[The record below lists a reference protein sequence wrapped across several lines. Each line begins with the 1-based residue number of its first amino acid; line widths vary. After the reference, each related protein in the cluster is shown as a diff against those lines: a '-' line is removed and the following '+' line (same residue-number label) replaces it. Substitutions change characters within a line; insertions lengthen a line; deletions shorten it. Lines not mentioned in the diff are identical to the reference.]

1 MLNLSVSGMLEK
13 NQLSS
18 DGVWLL
24 LVEVDL
30 PESPDYNGPLRL
42 VRNNEKIT
50 WNGEVWTAFNFKL
63 GEITEDNKGRPQSV
77 PLQISN
83 ITQDFQ
89 AFVEQYNGLTGRT
102 VTLRVVHSQH
112 LDNTSPELEEIFTV
126 QSTICDSRWIT
137 FYLGCEISLQRRFPS
152 RRVLKHFCAWRDQY
166 KGIECGYNGP
176 LAECDGTLQACR
188 TRGNAARY
196 GGEPSIPEGGLY
208 A

>member
-1 MLNLSVSGMLEK
+1 MLNLSVAGMLEK
-13 NQLSS
+13 SQLSS

-24 LVEVDL
+24 LVEVAI
-30 PESPDYNGPLRL
+30 PDSDEPLRL
-42 VRNNEKIT
+42 VRNNEDII
-50 WNGEVWTAFNFKL
+50 WNGYMWTAFTFKL

-83 ITQDFQ
+83 ITQTVQ
-89 AFVEQYNGLTGRT
+89 AYVEEHSGLTGTT

-176 LAECDGTLQACR
+176 LAECDGTLQSCR

-196 GGEPSIPEGGLY
+196 GGEPGIPEGGLY